1 MKKTIIKSINVDAP
15 KMIVWDV
22 LTNDSFTRIW
32 YAAFSDGS
40 HAITDNWQEGSTVL
54 FVDDTQSGLIAKVV
68 QNKRGEV
75 LSVEHV
81 GQVVDGKEDYE
92 SPVAQALKGGLETY
106 RLKEVDGQTKLTI
119 ECDMDQTMF
128 ESMSA
133 LWDKALEKL
142 QSLAEGI
149 GQSQVN

>member
-1 MKKTIIKSINVDAP
+1 M
-15 KMIVWDV
+15 
-22 LTNDSFTRIW
+22 
-32 YAAFSDGS
+32 
-40 HAITDNWQEGSTVL
+40 
-54 FVDDTQSGLIAKVV
+54 
-68 QNKRGEV
+68 
-75 LSVEHV
+75 

-92 SPVAQALKGGLETY
+92 SLIAQSFKGGLETY